1 MSSGSARSRNADS
14 GAIFEKRRPETRA
27 ASADGHG
34 ADGLGLPRHARS
46 LGPDVPQRSQAEARG
61 VGAGGPYHL
70 KERPC
75 WPQIPTDRRRTSRES
90 GMTGKIV
97 RLPRNLAQ
105 VEKQV
110 RNGGGGMPSLADVLS
125 DKEIDTVVRT
135 SSSRSRRGNE
145 ELAVD
150 HDRSWAGVS

>member
-1 MSSGSARSRNADS
+1 
-14 GAIFEKRRPETRA
+14 
-27 ASADGHG
+27 
-34 ADGLGLPRHARS
+34 
-46 LGPDVPQRSQAEARG
+46 
-61 VGAGGPYHL
+61 
-70 KERPC
+70 
-75 WPQIPTDRRRTSRES
+75 
-90 GMTGKIV
+90 MTGKIV

-135 SSSRSRRGNE
+135 WSSRSRRGNE